1 MDWFWRTYYSIE
13 KTFFHSLTRKLAS
26 LALIV
31 VAQLVILFAVYH
43 AFGGVETILAQA
55 NIAPPVMVMVGS
67 KLDNIFYMVLGL
79 SILSILFTLFMIW
92 YLRYLIVRPVKR
104 IIDCFNEIGSG
115 GGDLS
120 HDIPVFTNDELRE
133 LSESHNRFLAK
144 LREIIGSVRKM
155 TVDISIQS
163 ARSLKNIRDTNASAS
178 TQDVLAEK
186 VYSASSDTTHSVN
199 DVASRA
205 HNVALKTN
213 ENLEVARASYAELL
227 ELTGK
232 INEIS
237 VKVANFSNT
246 VNALRSHSG
255 SIKTIVDLIKDISG
269 QTNLLA
275 LNAAI
280 EAARAGE
287 AGRGFAVVADEVR
300 KLAERVR
307 QATDDISQDIDSMLH
322 EVNATFME
330 TAEINMQTLSARDV
344 VDKSSQ
350 NFAKMVGDFESASG
364 NLGEIASQVES
375 VSCANLDVNRNVSDI
390 RDLSHQVRQQMTS
403 TETAVRELSE
413 SSDQVQQLIGR
424 FIVGVGEFDHAIQQ
438 MAVVRDRMQQR
449 IAELQQGGI
458 DVFDQRYQQIPGTKP
473 QKYRTVYDEVF
484 AREFQPL
491 YDQLARQI
499 DGGKFALLVDSNGY
513 GPSHNSW
520 YSQKPTGDAATDLV
534 SSRDKRMFN
543 DPAGLRAAKNTLPFL
558 LQTYMRDTGE
568 IMTELDMPLHVN
580 GRHWGNLRFGFDAH
594 ALTHQ
599 KSSG

>member
-1 MDWFWRTYYSIE
+1 MEWFWRTYYTIE
-13 KTFFHSLTRKLAS
+13 KTFFFTLTRKLAS
-26 LALIV
+26 LALIAV
-31 VAQLVILFAVYH
+31 GQVVILMAVYH
-43 AFGGVETILAQA
+43 AFGSVQQILAA
-55 NIAPPVMVMVGS
+55 AHIAPPVVASVAS
-67 KLDNIFYMVLGL
+67 QLDNIFYMVLSLSVL
-79 SILSILFTLFMIW
+79 SIGFTLFMIW
-92 YLRYLIVRPVKR
+92 YLRYLIVRPVLR
-104 IIDCFNEIGSG
+104 IIACFNDISSGS
-115 GGDLS
+115 GDLS
-120 HDIPVFTNDELRE
+120 HDIPAITNDELRD
-133 LSESHNRFLAK
+133 LAESHNRFLAK

-155 TVDISIQS
+155 TVEISIQS

-178 TQDVLAEK
+178 TQDQLAEK
-186 VYSASSDTTHSVN
+186 VYAASGDTTHSVN
-199 DVASRA
+199 DVSERA
-205 HNVALKTN
+205 HDVALKTA

-246 VNALRSHSG
+246 VNALREHSG
-255 SIKTIVDLIKDISG
+255 SIKTIVDLIKEVSG

-307 QATDDISQDIDSMLH
+307 QATDDISRDIDSMLQ
-322 EVNATFME
+322 EVNTTFME

-344 VDKSSQ
+344 IDKSSQ
-350 NFAKMVGDFESASG
+350 NFAKMVGDFESATG
-364 NLGEIASQVES
+364 NLSEIASQVES
-375 VSCANLDVNRNVSDI
+375 VSSANSEVNANVSGI
-390 RDLSHQVRQQMTS
+390 RDLSHQVRQQMS
-403 TETAVRELSE
+403 SSESAVRELSE

-424 FIVGVGEFDHAIQQ
+424 FIVGVGEFDQAIQQ
-438 MAVVRDRMQQR
+438 MAVYRDRMQQR
-449 IAELQQGGI
+449 IGELKRGGL
-458 DVFDQRYQQIPGTKP
+458 DVFDQRYQPIAGSKP
-473 QKYRTVYDEVF
+473 QKYSTAYDEVF
-484 AREFQPL
+484 AREFQPM
-491 YDQLARQI
+491 YDQLAKQI
-499 DGGKFALLVDSNGY
+499 AGGKFSLLVDSNGY

-534 SSRDKRMFN
+534 NSRDKRLFN

-568 IMTELDMPLHVN
+568 IMTELDMPLYID

-594 ALTHQ
+594 QLSQ
-599 KSSG
+599 QG

>member
-1 MDWFWRTYYSIE
+1 MEWFWRTYYTIE
-13 KTFFHSLTRKLAS
+13 KTFFFTLTRKLAS
-26 LALIV
+26 LALIAV
-31 VAQLVILFAVYH
+31 GQVVILMAVYH
-43 AFGGVETILAQA
+43 AFGSVQQILAA
-55 NIAPPVMVMVGS
+55 AHIAPPVVASVAS
-67 KLDNIFYMVLGL
+67 QLDNIFYMVLSLSVL
-79 SILSILFTLFMIW
+79 SIGFTLFMIW
-92 YLRYLIVRPVKR
+92 YLRYLIVRPVLR
-104 IIDCFNEIGSG
+104 IIACFNDISSGS
-115 GGDLS
+115 GDLS
-120 HDIPVFTNDELRE
+120 HDIPAITNDELRD
-133 LSESHNRFLAK
+133 LAESHNRFLAK

-155 TVDISIQS
+155 TVEISIQS

-178 TQDVLAEK
+178 TQDQLAEK
-186 VYSASSDTTHSVN
+186 VYVASSDTTHSVN
-199 DVASRA
+199 DVSERA
-205 HNVALKTN
+205 HDVALKTA

-246 VNALRSHSG
+246 VNALREHSG
-255 SIKTIVDLIKDISG
+255 SIKTIVDLIKEVSG

-307 QATDDISQDIDSMLH
+307 QATDDISRDIDSMLQ
-322 EVNATFME
+322 EVNTTFME

-344 VDKSSQ
+344 IDKSSQ
-350 NFAKMVGDFESASG
+350 NFAKMVGDFESATG
-364 NLGEIASQVES
+364 NLSEIASQVET
-375 VSCANLDVNRNVSDI
+375 VSNANSEVNANVSSI
-390 RDLSHQVRQQMTS
+390 RDLSHQVRQQMS
-403 TETAVRELSE
+403 SSESAVRELSE

-424 FIVGVGEFDHAIQQ
+424 FIVGVGEFDQAIQQ
-438 MAVVRDRMQQR
+438 MSVYRDRMQQR
-449 IAELQQGGI
+449 IGELKRGGL
-458 DVFDQRYQQIPGTKP
+458 DVFDQRYQPIVGSKP
-473 QKYRTVYDEVF
+473 QKYSTAYDEVF
-484 AREFQPL
+484 AREFQL
-491 YDQLARQI
+491 MYDQLAKQI
-499 DGGKFALLVDSNGY
+499 AGGKFSLLVDSNGY

-534 SSRDKRMFN
+534 NSRDKRLFN

-568 IMTELDMPLHVN
+568 IMTELDMPLYID

-594 ALTHQ
+594 QLSQ
-599 KSSG
+599 QG

>member
-1 MDWFWRTYYSIE
+1 MDWFWRTYYTIE
-13 KTFFHSLTRKLAS
+13 KTFFYTLTRKLAS
-26 LALIV
+26 LALI
-31 VAQLVILFAVYH
+31 AIGQLVILFAVYQ
-43 AFGGVETILAQA
+43 AFGEVQGILANA
-55 NIAPPVMVMVGS
+55 HIAPPVMAMVGS

-79 SILSILFTLFMIW
+79 SVLLSMFTLFMIW

-104 IIDCFNEIGSG
+104 IIECFNEIGSG

-186 VYSASSDTTHSVN
+186 VYVASSDTTHSVN

-287 AGRGFAVVADEVR
+287 AGTAAKISQSPSQTITCKPDDNVAWPGFVFAVA
-300 KLAERVR
+300 
-307 QATDDISQDIDSMLH
+307 
-322 EVNATFME
+322 
-330 TAEINMQTLSARDV
+330 LSG
-344 VDKSSQ
+344 Q
-350 NFAKMVGDFESASG
+350 
-364 NLGEIASQVES
+364 
-375 VSCANLDVNRNVSDI
+375 
-390 RDLSHQVRQQMTS
+390 
-403 TETAVRELSE
+403 
-413 SSDQVQQLIGR
+413 
-424 FIVGVGEFDHAIQQ
+424 GV
-438 MAVVRDRMQQR
+438 
-449 IAELQQGGI
+449 
-458 DVFDQRYQQIPGTKP
+458 
-473 QKYRTVYDEVF
+473 
-484 AREFQPL
+484 
-491 YDQLARQI
+491 
-499 DGGKFALLVDSNGY
+499 
-513 GPSHNSW
+513 
-520 YSQKPTGDAATDLV
+520 
-534 SSRDKRMFN
+534 
-543 DPAGLRAAKNTLPFL
+543 
-558 LQTYMRDTGE
+558 
-568 IMTELDMPLHVN
+568 
-580 GRHWGNLRFGFDAH
+580 FG
-594 ALTHQ
+594 
-599 KSSG
+599 